1 MHRRLIPFALLVGCA
16 APHFHSQTLPELV
29 AQAKA
34 KPAPALPLLL
44 APNERMIWD
53 VSAHGMTIG
62 RVELLV
68 GAIDVRSSFSTT
80 GLASAFANAHHEL
93 ATQLD
98 RGAGRPTAMSE
109 TLVFDGETDHTEA
122 QLAPTGYTIGGAA
135 HAIPDHQIA
144 HTMHSALG
152 WVRSWARPGVPNAY
166 LLVLHLDK
174 LYRLDVAAPVA
185 EDLNGTRTLR
195 VDCEVRAPDRS
206 DPVPFS
212 VWLTA
217 DAARLPLKLVFDTRS
232 GHITAELI

>member
-1 MHRRLIPFALLVGCA
+1 MHRRLLPLALLIGCA
-16 APHFHSQTLPELV
+16 PSHLRSQTLPELV

-34 KPAPALPLLL
+34 RPAPVLPLLL

-80 GLASAFANAHHEL
+80 GLASTFASAHHEL

-98 RGAGRPTAMSE
+98 RAAGRPTAMSE
-109 TLVFDGETDHTEA
+109 TEVFDGETDHTEA
-122 QLAPTGYTIGGAA
+122 LLGPGAFTIAGAA
-135 HAIPDHQIA
+135 HAVPDHQAA
-144 HTMHSALG
+144 HTLHSALG

-166 LLVLHLDK
+166 LFVLHLDK
-174 LYRLDVAAPVA
+174 LFRLDVAAPVA
-185 EDLNGTRTLR
+185 DDLNGIKTLR
-195 VDCEVRAPDRS
+195 VDCEVRAPDRT

-217 DAARLPLKLVFDTRS
+217 DPARLPLKVVFDTRS
-232 GHITAELI
+232 GHITADLI